1 MHKFIVNMTTD
12 LLIFFI
18 QNLEIREKNYQIEF
32 SILEGM
38 RIYVGECNFDFNKMI
53 DRIMIN

>member
-1 MHKFIVNMTTD
+1 MTTD

-38 RIYVGECNFDFNKMI
+38 RIYVEECNYDFNKMI

>member
-1 MHKFIVNMTTD
+1 MTNEI
-12 LLIFFI
+12 LIFFI

-38 RIYVGECNFDFNKMI
+38 RIYVEECNYDFNIMI

>member
-1 MHKFIVNMTTD
+1 MTND
-12 LLIFFI
+12 LLIIFI
-18 QNLEIREKNYQIEF
+18 QNLEIHEKNYQIEF

-38 RIYVGECNFDFNKMI
+38 RIYVEECSYDFNKMI